1 VRSNSNLGEDT
12 EIPIKWLFTTV
23 SISAILI
30 TFVVGLT
37 AYVSKI
43 EARVDQYLEMGV
55 LIKDIH
61 NDTIQIDRRLS
72 RIEGKLDIKGEVK

>member
-1 VRSNSNLGEDT
+1 MRLNSNLGEDT

-43 EARVDQYLEMGV
+43 EVRVDQYLEMGA